1 MDDLISGLEQ
11 EMAKKEAGIAGET
24 PSAQDLELPKIDDAD
39 ISPELR
45 LVEHQA
51 ALPASIV
58 TLKSGYELVSDL
70 LPMEQHKSLGQ
81 WVMRYKIT
89 ENDPTW
95 GNYLAGATAFE
106 SAQAAQKS
114 AELLVNGLE
123 QLPKI
128 VQHAFFSAEK
138 YIRADL
144 HKVFSVSGGDFVD
157 KLQVI
162 ISTAADQGATKLQS
176 AAAVL
181 DKDLSRK
188 IEERKSDGVDLWVQT
203 AMNAADLAL
212 AKHKAVNTFFTLGGG
227 ISIFIAGLVVGA
239 LLVTH
244 F

>member
-1 MDDLISGLEQ
+1 MAADLEDMER
-11 EMAKKEAGIAGET
+11 EMAEKEGVAGET
-24 PSAQDLELPKIDDAD
+24 PPAPDLSLPVINDND

-51 ALPASIV
+51 ESPQSVLE
-58 TLKSGYELVSDL
+58 LKSGYDLVTDL
-70 LPMEQHKSLGQ
+70 LPLNEHKALGQ
-81 WVMRYKIT
+81 WVMRYKVT

-95 GNYLAGATAFE
+95 GNYLAGSVSFR
-106 SAQAAQKS
+106 SAEAAQKS

-138 YIRADL
+138 HVRADL
-144 HKVFSVSGGDFVD
+144 NKVFAVSGGEFVD

-162 ISTAADQGATKLQS
+162 ISKAADHGATKLQG

-188 IEERKSDGVDLWVQT
+188 IEERKQDGVDLWVRT
-203 AMNAADLAL
+203 AMDAANLAL

-227 ISIFIAGLVVGA
+227 IMIFIAGLFVGA